1 MMLVSGR
8 YVPRAAKDMHGVA
21 GAKSGA

>member
-8 YVPRAAKDMHGVA
+8 YVPRAAKDMQGVA